1 MRGQVGVQFQQSDSL
16 SSFKV
21 TTNQSLASVRFARY
35 DNGTAEVYFY
45 GKDGSYTVFSG
56 SQAQGTVRAVER

>member
-1 MRGQVGVQFQQSDSL
+1 M
-16 SSFKV
+16 

-45 GKDGSYTVFSG
+45 GEDGSYTVFSG
-56 SQAQGTVRAVER
+56 SQEQGTVRAIER

>member
-1 MRGQVGVQFQQSDSL
+1 MARTGFQSRLSDSL
-16 SSFKV
+16 SSFEV

-45 GKDGSYTVFSG
+45 GEDGSYTVFSG
-56 SQAQGTVRAVER
+56 SQEQGTVRAIER